1 MLVCTCPHVKESPP
15 LAFIQGDS
23 PIYSIPVA
31 PFPNVII
38 CGFFF
43 FFFELIFYTLLLI
56 FSHDPILL
64 TRTSVHISFIIL
76 LVMLDRSVCL
86 PKIINHLRTTSSS
99 QFRFIFMATER
110 RKKRLLQ
117 LLISDYYFLFKV
129 LLLI

>member
-1 MLVCTCPHVKESPP
+1 MLFCTCPHVKESSP
-15 LAFIQGDS
+15 LTSIQGNS

-38 CGFFF
+38 CGCFFF
-43 FFFELIFYTLLLI
+43 FKLIFYTLLLI

-76 LVMLDRSVCL
+76 LGLLDRSVYL
-86 PKIINHLRTTSSS
+86 PKIINHLRNTSSS

-110 RKKRLLQ
+110 KKRLPR
-117 LLISDYYFLFKV
+117 LLISDYFLFKV